1 MAVSMICRTVASG
14 IGSALRRR
22 MARCVV
28 ATSKKS
34 MGPPVYSQGPIYER
48 TMTDY
53 KCLLYEVK
61 DAIATLTLNRPERLN
76 ALGDTLRDD
85 LYDAVLRASRDADV
99 RVMIITGAGKGFCA
113 GGDVKAMN
121 DTKEGRAPARPLE
134 DKVAPL
140 RDRVLLAMR
149 DAPKPVIAAVNGAA
163 AGAGMNLALGCDIRL
178 ASTAAKFT
186 QAFVKR
192 GLHPDWGGTYFLPRI
207 VGMAKACELIFTGE
221 IIDAQAALRLGIVS
235 AVHQPEELMPAAYDL
250 ARKIAAGPPIA
261 IRLAKRALYHSLD
274 VDLRAAL
281 EFETFAQNIASETE
295 DAREGIRAFVEKR
308 PAVFKGR

>member
-1 MAVSMICRTVASG
+1 
-14 IGSALRRR
+14 
-22 MARCVV
+22 
-28 ATSKKS
+28 
-34 MGPPVYSQGPIYER
+34 
-48 TMTDY
+48 MTDY

-76 ALGDTLRDD
+76 ALGGTLRDD
-85 LYDAVLRASRDADV
+85 LYAAVLRASQDADV
-99 RVMIITGAGKGFCA
+99 RVIVVTGAGKGFCA

-121 DTKEGRAPARPLE
+121 EVKEGRAERPLL

-149 DAPKPVIAAVNGAA
+149 DAPQPVIAAVNGAA

-192 GLHPDWGGTYFLPRI
+192 GLHPDWGGTYFLPRL
-207 VGMAKACELIFTGE
+207 VGMAKACELIFTGD
-221 IIDAQAALRLGIVS
+221 IIDAGEALRLGLVS
-235 AVHQPEELMPAAYDL
+235 AIYAPEELLPATYEL
-250 ARKIAAGPPIA
+250 ARKIATGPPIA
-261 IRLAKRALYHSLD
+261 IRLAKRALYHSQD

-308 PAVFKGR
+308 PAAFKGR

>member
-1 MAVSMICRTVASG
+1 
-14 IGSALRRR
+14 
-22 MARCVV
+22 
-28 ATSKKS
+28 
-34 MGPPVYSQGPIYER
+34 
-48 TMTDY
+48 MTDY
-53 KCLLYEVK
+53 KSLIYEVK

-76 ALGDTLRDD
+76 ALGGTLRDD
-85 LYDAVLRASRDADV
+85 LHDAVLRASGDGDV
-99 RVMIITGAGKGFCA
+99 RVIVVTGAGKGFCS

-121 DTKEGRAPARPLE
+121 EVKEGRAERPLI

-149 DAPKPVIAAVNGAA
+149 DAPQPVIAAVNGAA

-221 IIDAQAALRLGIVS
+221 VIDAQTALGLGIVS
-235 AVHQPEELMPAAYDL
+235 AVHPPEELMPATYEL

-261 IRLAKRALYHSLD
+261 IRLAKRALYHGLD
-274 VDLRAAL
+274 VDLRSAL

>member
-1 MAVSMICRTVASG
+1 MT
-14 IGSALRRR
+14 
-22 MARCVV
+22 
-28 ATSKKS
+28 
-34 MGPPVYSQGPIYER
+34 YE
-48 TMTDY
+48 
-53 KCLLYEVK
+53 CLLYEVK
-61 DAIATLTLNRPERLN
+61 DGVATLTLNRPYRLN
-76 ALGDTLRDD
+76 ALGGSLRDD
-85 LYDAVLRASRDADV
+85 LHDAITRSSTDPDV
-99 RVMIITGAGKGFCA
+99 RVMVITGAGKGFCS
-113 GGDVKAMN
+113 GGDVKAMQEAK
-121 DTKEGRAPARPLE
+121 DGKRERPLIE
-134 DKVAPL
+134 KIAPG
-140 RDRVLLAMR
+140 RDRTLLAMR
-149 DAPKPVIAAVNGAA
+149 EAPQPIIAAVNGAA

-178 ASTAAKFT
+178 ASTAARFT

-281 EFETFAQNIASETE
+281 EFETFAQNISSETE

-308 PAVFKGR
+308 PATFKGR

>member
-1 MAVSMICRTVASG
+1 
-14 IGSALRRR
+14 
-22 MARCVV
+22 
-28 ATSKKS
+28 
-34 MGPPVYSQGPIYER
+34 
-48 TMTDY
+48 MTDY
-53 KCLLYEVK
+53 KSLIYEVK
-61 DAIATLTLNRPERLN
+61 DGITTLTLNRPERLN
-76 ALGDTLRDD
+76 ALGGTLRDD
-85 LYDAVLRASRDADV
+85 LYDAVLRTSRDADV
-99 RVMIITGAGKGFCA
+99 RVILITGAGKGFCA

-121 DTKEGRAPARPLE
+121 EAKEGRAERLLI

-149 DAPKPVIAAVNGAA
+149 DAPQPVIAAVNGAA

-192 GLHPDWGGTYFLPRI
+192 GLHPDWGGTYFLPRV

-221 IIDAQAALRLGIVS
+221 IIDAQEALRLGIVS
-235 AVHQPEELMPAAYDL
+235 AVYPPEELMPAAYAL
-250 ARKIAAGPPIA
+250 ARKIATGPPIA